1 MPHTYSEN
9 TLHVVFSTK
18 DRRASMSVEFQ
29 PMMWAYAA
37 GVCRSLGIVALAIGG
52 TDNHMHLL
60 VQIPPSLP
68 VAKVVSTIKSNTS
81 RWAGEHV
88 KRFAWQRGYGAFS
101 VSHSVIPAV
110 VRYIQNQKAHHQ
122 KVDFETEFAGF
133 LKTHEI
139 KFDPKFAFD

>member
-1 MPHTYSEN
+1 MQKP
-9 TLHVVFSTK
+9 
-18 DRRASMSVEFQ
+18 
-29 PMMWAYAA
+29 
-37 GVCRSLGIVALAIGG
+37 GIVALAIGG

-60 VQIPPSLP
+60 VQIPRSLP